1 MYPMRLH
8 KREIHDMKEM
18 QEILEECKVVRIGSC
33 DEHGMFIV
41 PMNFGYVFSEEER
54 KLKLYVHSACEGR
67 NKNEWNRVVVFITEA
82 RNK

>member
-54 KLKLYVHSACEGR
+54 RRHSKKMCRLHLKWTVRMH
-67 NKNEWNRVVVFITEA
+67 
-82 RNK
+82 